1 MRNNWAG
8 CGTALVTPFTTSGAF
23 DEVAVRRLT
32 RRQIDGGIHFLV
44 PCGTTGESPTLSDTE
59 RQRVVEIVVDEAA
72 GRIPVLAGAG
82 GHNTR
87 EVIGLAREM
96 ERVGAS
102 GLLSVAPYY
111 NKPSPEG
118 MYQHFRSIAESTA
131 LPIIVYNVPGR
142 TGCNIDV
149 ATLVKLA
156 AIPNIVGVKEASAN
170 MTQMCEICRALPGDF
185 NVLSGDDAFTLP
197 LMAVGGRG
205 VISVAANEAP
215 TEMAQMVEAAERS
228 DFKAAR
234 ALHTRLLSAHG
245 GQLRRVESDS
255 GQGGDG
261 PDGTARGGV
270 SLADGAATRGL
281 APEDRASLERPGS
294 GHGPAAASG
303 IELA

>member
-1 MRNNWAG
+1 MRNNWGG
-8 CGTALVTPFTTSGAF
+8 CGTALVTPFTTSGAL
-23 DEVAVRRLT
+23 DEATVRRLT

-149 ATLVKLA
+149 ATLVRLA

-205 VISVAANEAP
+205 VISVAANEVP
-215 TEMAQMVEAAERS
+215 TEMAQMVEAAERG

-234 ALHTRLLSAHG
+234 ALHTRLLP
-245 GQLRRVESDS
+245 LMLVNFVESN
-255 GQGGDG
+255 
-261 PDGTARGGV
+261 PIPVKAAMARM
-270 SLADGAATRGL
+270 GL
-281 APEDRASLERPGS
+281 LEEVYRLPMVPPREASRQKIEHVLSDLGLVTVRLRQ
-294 GHGPAAASG
+294 AASS
-303 IELA
+303 

>member
-8 CGTALVTPFTTSGAF
+8 CGTALVTPFTTSGAL
-23 DEVAVRRLT
+23 DEAAVRRLT

-131 LPIIVYNVPGR
+131 LPVIVYNVPGR

-149 ATLVKLA
+149 ATLVRLA

-170 MTQMCEICRALPGDF
+170 MTQMCEICRAVPGDF

-215 TEMAQMVEAAERS
+215 TEMAQMVEAAERG

-234 ALHTRLLSAHG
+234 ALHTRLLP
-245 GQLRRVESDS
+245 LMLVNFVESNPIPVKAAMARMGLLEEVYRLPMVPPREAS
-255 GQGGDG
+255 RQKIEQGLSD
-261 PDGTARGGV
+261 
-270 SLADGAATRGL
+270 LGL
-281 APEDRASLERPGS
+281 VTVRLRQ
-294 GHGPAAASG
+294 AASS
-303 IELA
+303 